1 MRRRIRSH
9 TTTQKPTD
17 LPRSG
22 VGICELI
29 FCGTL
34 GDGEDKG
41 CATAGKRYE
50 IKKYV
55 GAAWRPH
62 SSFIHVI
69 HHIVTLEGLVLG
81 EARDKMSLRDTSYTG
96 RARRVDCIYEHYQ
109 HHQHHRQS

>member
-1 MRRRIRSH
+1 MRRRIRSYA
-9 TTTQKPTD
+9 TTQKPTD

-22 VGICELI
+22 VRLCELI

-41 CATAGKRYE
+41 GVTAGKRYE
-50 IKKYV
+50 MKKYV
-55 GAAWRPH
+55 EAAWRPH

-81 EARDKMSLRDTSYTG
+81 EARDEMSLRNTSCTG
-96 RARRVDCIYEHYQ
+96 RARRVDCIYKP
-109 HHQHHRQS
+109 HQHHRH